1 MITSTLTYKNM
12 KMILMILI
20 MRDHD
25 TFSEATLLTD
35 AFKTIVLYLPQ
46 FRR

>member
-1 MITSTLTYKNM
+1 M
-12 KMILMILI
+12 KSSEYQLDDLIILI

-25 TFSEATLLTD
+25 TFSEATLLID
-35 AFKTIVLYLPQ
+35 AFKTIFLNLPH